1 MIQVLAVESLS
12 SPLKSAGA
20 PALHAIPDTHTRGA
34 RAFGCVLPCPAFV
47 PSGGAPI
54 LANYRY
60 GWQSNK
66 ITKGGGGEK
75 KGRKEKSRKEKEEHT
90 SEGAPNLRS

>member
-20 PALHAIPDTHTRGA
+20 PSLHAIPDTHTRGA
-34 RAFGCVLPCPAFV
+34 RALGCVLPCPAFV

-54 LANYRY
+54 FNFACLDN
-60 GWQSNK
+60 
-66 ITKGGGGEK
+66 ITTIAESTGAIDKVRVV
-75 KGRKEKSRKEKEEHT
+75 GRSDR
-90 SEGAPNLRS
+90 RSVPPH